1 MGRKS
6 SSRPEGPMRSRR
18 RRSPPAGSV
27 CWMLTLTFPA
37 SRRDTA
43 AADLARRAG
52 LSRVQSRVWPGPA
65 RESGR
70 RGCVRQQRRGL
81 RSLRP
86 VAFVL
91 PCNRCVG
98 FGCFGQPKGCWERTQ
113 VGEFGVHHS
122 ILRKPNIAIMR
133 SLWLCEF
140 RSDRL
145 DRLRDFGRDR
155 RVFPPTNFG
164 ARPIWSGRT
173 SFR

>member
-1 MGRKS
+1 
-6 SSRPEGPMRSRR
+6 MRSRR
-18 RRSPPAGSV
+18 RRSPPTGSV
-27 CWMLTLTFPA
+27 CWMLTLTA
-37 SRRDTA
+37 SRREPA

-52 LSRVQSRVWPGPA
+52 LSRVQSHRFGPCVWPGPA

-70 RGCVRQQRRGL
+70 RGCVRQQRRGV

-98 FGCFGQPKGCWERTQ
+98 GGFGPPKGCWERTQ

-122 ILRKPNIAIMR
+122 ILRSPNIAKMR

-140 RSDRL
+140 RNDRL

-155 RVFPPTNFG
+155 RVFPPTNSC
-164 ARPIWSGRT
+164 ARFIWSGGA